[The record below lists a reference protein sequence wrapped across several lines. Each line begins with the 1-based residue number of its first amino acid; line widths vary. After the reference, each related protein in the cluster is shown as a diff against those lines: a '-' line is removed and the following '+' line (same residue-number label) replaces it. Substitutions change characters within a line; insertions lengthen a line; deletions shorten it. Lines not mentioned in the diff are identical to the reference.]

1 MWAYNMKLNLAKYT
15 FGISV
20 GKFLGFMV
28 TQRGFEVNPTQIEAV
43 LETPSQATKGVAT
56 PHRSSS
62 SFGVFHS
69 QFHGQAET
77 FLPHA

>member
-1 MWAYNMKLNLAKYT
+1 MLIPPVEHVQHLEETFHLMRAYNMKLNLAKYA

-43 LETPSQATKGVAT
+43 LETPPQATK
-56 PHRSSS
+56 RSCNAS
-62 SFGVFHS
+62 
-69 QFHGQAET
+69 
-77 FLPHA
+77 